1 MLLLLLLRLL
11 LALLL
16 LLLLLLATLHVLA
29 CARLLLQIGRS
40 VAMQLAG
47 CGRRA
52 AGGCL
57 VARLLLVMLE
67 GVRRLHVTLHDPG
80 RQRRGS
86 KHRGRGHG
94 RLLLTLLLLLLLL
107 LHRGRAGEG
116 RLLRLGRH
124 RQGAHRVVMR
134 MQTRVVHGVHLVMG
148 MMGPV
153 IAAVTRVTA
162 VQLDGRGGAVR
173 GGRCLVVM
181 LVIPVLQ
188 LMGLRVVEVVV
199 ATTGR
204 GREEVG
210 TRGRYVI
217 TLAVLLAGWELWVH
231 HDRGGRQMVA
241 GRCLLVLVVMI
252 STAGGWIH
260 QERAHFYFFFSILF
274 HHSLFFLLFFFFFL
288 FRPVNVTHFSLS
300 LSFSRVGRGE
310 KSSGDPPPFLEKLV
324 RIHRRGGHGG
334 SIFDGDIIHRVE
346 KR

>member
-1 MLLLLLLRLL
+1 MMLLLLLLRLL

-260 QERAHFYFFFSILF
+260 QERAHFYFFFFDTFPPL
-274 HHSLFFLLFFFFFL
+274 SLFSSLLLLLSFSSRERNAL
-288 FRPVNVTHFSLS
+288 FSLS
-300 LSFSRVGRGE
+300 LFLSSRSRRKEFGR
-310 KSSGDPPPFLEKLV
+310 SPPFPREV
-324 RIHRRGGHGG
+324 
-334 SIFDGDIIHRVE
+334 SSNS
-346 KR
+346 

>member
-1 MLLLLLLRLL
+1 M
-11 LALLL
+11 
-16 LLLLLLATLHVLA
+16 
-29 CARLLLQIGRS
+29 
-40 VAMQLAG
+40 
-47 CGRRA
+47 
-52 AGGCL
+52 
-57 VARLLLVMLE
+57 ARLLLVMLE

-153 IAAVTRVTA
+153 VAAVTRVTA
-162 VQLDGRGGAVR
+162 VQLDGRRGAVR

-260 QERAHFYFFFSILF
+260 QERAHFYFFF
-274 HHSLFFLLFFFFFL
+274 FFVYFSTTLSFFFSSSSSFF
-288 FRPVNVTHFSLS
+288 FVP
-300 LSFSRVGRGE
+300 
-310 KSSGDPPPFLEKLV
+310 
-324 RIHRRGGHGG
+324 
-334 SIFDGDIIHRVE
+334 
-346 KR
+346 

>member
-1 MLLLLLLRLL
+1 MMLLLLLLRLL

-94 RLLLTLLLLLLLL
+94 RLLLILLLLLLLL

-153 IAAVTRVTA
+153 VAAVTRVTA
-162 VQLDGRGGAVR
+162 VQLDGRRGAVR

-204 GREEVG
+204 GREEIG

-260 QERAHFYFFFSILF
+260 QERAHFYFFFFDTFPPL
-274 HHSLFFLLFFFFFL
+274 SLFSSLLLLLSFSSRERNAL
-288 FRPVNVTHFSLS
+288 FSLS
-300 LSFSRVGRGE
+300 LSLS
-310 KSSGDPPPFLEKLV
+310 LESV
-324 RIHRRGGHGG
+324 E
-334 SIFDGDIIHRVE
+334 E
-346 KR
+346 KRVRAIPPLSSRS